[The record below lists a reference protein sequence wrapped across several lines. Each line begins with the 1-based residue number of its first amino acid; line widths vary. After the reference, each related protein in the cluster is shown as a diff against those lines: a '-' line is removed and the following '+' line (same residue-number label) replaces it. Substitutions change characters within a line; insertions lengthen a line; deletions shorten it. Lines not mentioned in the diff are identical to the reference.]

1 MDQTNRIIIL
11 IKYDYRNFYFFT
23 NQINSYKE
31 QFFQKYNKSNKYEIN
46 LVTKDKYYKRIKK
59 KKYYENLYLRNKYLY
74 YMIFTEKVI
83 SKYLRKQL
91 YKDLFSLSKSVAISL
106 IFEYFGF
113 KKKLK
118 KYIPLLN

>member
-31 QFFQKYNKSNKYEIN
+31 QFFQKYNKANKYEIN

-91 YKDLFSLSKSVAISL
+91 YKDLLSLSKSVVISL
-106 IFEYFGF
+106 IFEFFGI
-113 KKKLK
+113 KKKIK

>member
-31 QFFQKYNKSNKYEIN
+31 QFFQKYNKSNKSEIN

-59 KKYYENLYLRNKYLY
+59 KKYYENLYLKNKYLY

>member
-31 QFFQKYNKSNKYEIN
+31 QFFQKYNKPNKYEIN

-59 KKYYENLYLRNKYLY
+59 KKYYENLYLKNKYLY

>member
-31 QFFQKYNKSNKYEIN
+31 QFFQKYNKANKYEIN

-83 SKYLRKQL
+83 SKYL
-91 YKDLFSLSKSVAISL
+91 
-106 IFEYFGF
+106 
-113 KKKLK
+113 
-118 KYIPLLN
+118 

>member
-23 NQINSYKE
+23 NQLNSYKE
-31 QFFQKYNKSNKYEIN
+31 QFFQKYNKANKYEIN

-91 YKDLFSLSKSVAISL
+91 YKDLLSLSKSVVISL
-106 IFEYFGF
+106 IFEFFGI
-113 KKKLK
+113 KKKIK